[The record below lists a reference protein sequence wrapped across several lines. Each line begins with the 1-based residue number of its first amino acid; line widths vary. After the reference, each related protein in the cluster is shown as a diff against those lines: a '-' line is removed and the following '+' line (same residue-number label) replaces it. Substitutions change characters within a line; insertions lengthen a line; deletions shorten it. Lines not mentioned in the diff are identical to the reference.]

1 MWCGAISGISVPT
14 MTRGP
19 NGTRSARRC
28 MRWPRSPRPCPMI
41 SAPVG
46 HAQLAALGS
55 GVTAILVCQR
65 RSWPRRA
72 NSAAAAWRANP
83 VAATLPTSRASRV
96 LTAPAIGALAMITSR
111 HRNGATRGGA
121 VPSLSRRRRLAAT
134 GNDPLR
140 LDRHVGVALAV
151 LLDAAR
157 TGETEVIAGHR
168 DLIGHHAIEHLAPIG
183 LRRHRVDIEHQ
194 VPAGVLQVERWNVGD
209 IAEHDQLLL
218 ARAQLIAGV
227 AGGVTI
233 AGNRAHPRHD
243 LLVTLE
249 LGDVLPARKHR
260 LDALGCAGGDRG
272 VGPVF
277 VLG

>member
-1 MWCGAISGISVPT
+1 MCCGAILGISVPT

-41 SAPVG
+41 TAPIG
-46 HAQLAALGS
+46 HSQLAALGS

-72 NSAAAAWRANP
+72 NNAAAAWRANP
-83 VAATLPTSRASRV
+83 VAATLPTSRASRG

-111 HRNGATRGGA
+111 RRNGATRVRGA
-121 VPSLSRRRRLAAT
+121 VPSLSRRRRLAAAAT

-168 DLIGHHAIEHLAPIG
+168 DLIGHHA
-183 LRRHRVDIEHQ
+183 
-194 VPAGVLQVERWNVGD
+194 
-209 IAEHDQLLL
+209 
-218 ARAQLIAGV
+218 
-227 AGGVTI
+227 
-233 AGNRAHPRHD
+233 
-243 LLVTLE
+243 
-249 LGDVLPARKHR
+249 
-260 LDALGCAGGDRG
+260 
-272 VGPVF
+272 
-277 VLG
+277 